1 MGLKGSLDEL
11 SILDV
16 LQIVG
21 FSKKTGS
28 LHVSGSFGQGVVV
41 FKNGLVYSAFSPS
54 TGEFLNQNDPG
65 DRPEEREALLIE
77 QVQMALRELT
87 VLREG
92 NFEFVLTQDL
102 PEKLNGI
109 DLASFYLR
117 KGIDTQGLLL
127 GLVKEIDDERR
138 EATELLESYFKQ
150 EPTREEPPFD
160 TPPPQQE
167 PKKDAGPVPADE
179 IPAVVLVDDEPLI
192 NRIVGVEF
200 QTNGYKVQTA
210 TSPDEA
216 LSAVRALIEAGRQV
230 LVVTDLRMPTT
241 TGTSFF
247 GGFELIRL
255 LKRNRLKVPILLM
268 TEKLPPK
275 VRARAKKLGIRR
287 VAFKPALSKLD
298 PKQYGED
305 LRSFAAVLTK
315 QLADL
320 ATAYAGPGDPSGL
333 PRGSDGRST
342 YMLDLLTSM
351 TAHLM
356 RTRDSGEVTR
366 MVLHVASRCLDRGI
380 LFLLKQ
386 NKARG
391 LGGFGLSETKKANF
405 EIAQKLSLDL
415 HELEPFSEVVHRRKS
430 CRFTG
435 SSTSLEEN
443 LYEAIGRGNTQ
454 ECILMPMLNHNEVIA
469 ILYGDNFETG
479 RPLGKLRGLELF
491 FAQAGMALENL
502 SLHRKL
508 RFFES
513 KLSREGRETKQGQ
526 SHV

>member
-1 MGLKGSLDEL
+1 
-11 SILDV
+11 
-16 LQIVG
+16 
-21 FSKKTGS
+21 
-28 LHVSGSFGQGVVV
+28 VV
-41 FKNGLVYSAFSPS
+41 FKDGLVFSAFSPS
-54 TGEFLNQNDPG
+54 TGDFLNQNKTADQ
-65 DRPEEREALLIE
+65 PEEREALLIE

-87 VLREG
+87 GLREG
-92 NFEFVLTQDL
+92 NFEFELTQDL

-127 GLVKEIDDERR
+127 GLVKEIDEERR
-138 EATELLESYFKQ
+138 EATELLESSFKQ
-150 EPTREEPPFD
+150 DPTQEEPLFETLPSK
-160 TPPPQQE
+160 PE
-167 PKKDAGPVPADE
+167 PEKGAGLAPADE
-179 IPAVVLVDDEPLI
+179 IPAVVLVDDEPVI

-200 QTNGYKVQTA
+200 QTKGYKVQTA
-210 TSPDEA
+210 SSPGEA
-216 LSAVRALIEAGRQV
+216 LSAVRALIETGRQV
-230 LVVTDLRMPTT
+230 LVVTDLRMPTS

-247 GGFELIRL
+247 GGFELVRML
-255 LKRNRLKVPILLM
+255 NRNRLKVPILLM

-320 ATAYAGPGDPSGL
+320 ATAYTGPGDPTVL

-351 TAHLM
+351 SEHPM
-356 RTRDSGEVTR
+356 RPRDSGEVSR
-366 MVLHVASRCLDRGI
+366 MVLHVASRCLDRGV

-391 LGGFGLSETKKANF
+391 LGGFGLSETKKENF
-405 EIAQKLSLDL
+405 EIAQRLSIDL
-415 HELEPFSEVVHRRKS
+415 HEVEPFSEVVHRRSS
-430 CRFTG
+430 CRFRG
-435 SSTSLEEN
+435 SLTALEES

-469 ILYGDNFETG
+469 ILYGDNAETG

-491 FAQAGMALENL
+491 FNQAGMALENL

-513 KLSREGRETKQGQ
+513 MLSREQREAKQGQ